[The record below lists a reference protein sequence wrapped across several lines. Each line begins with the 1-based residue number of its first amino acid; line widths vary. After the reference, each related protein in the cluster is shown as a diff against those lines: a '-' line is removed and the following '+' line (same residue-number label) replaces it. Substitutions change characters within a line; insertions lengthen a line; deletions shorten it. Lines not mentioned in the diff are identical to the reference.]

1 MKHRFKTPKIA
12 LSTLVS
18 VFALFLFAFGIMTGV
33 VDLDFTG
40 AFSSAIT
47 P

>member
-1 MKHRFKTPKIA
+1 MRHSFKLPKIA

-18 VFALFLFAFGIMTGV
+18 VFALFLLAFGVATGV
-33 VDLDFTG
+33 VNLDFGG
-40 AFSSAIT
+40 ALSAAM

>member
-1 MKHRFKTPKIA
+1 MKHRFKTPKIP

-18 VFALFLFAFGIMTGV
+18 VFALFLFAFGILTGV
-33 VDLDFTG
+33 VNLDFMG
-40 AFSSAIT
+40 AFSSAVT